1 MSLVLI
7 LVLAFALS
15 ALTYLYLERIG
26 RWAWIPLICRGVAWS
41 ALGILIAD
49 LSCAG
54 RGIGST
60 TPVVLL
66 DGSLSLRG
74 NSGRW
79 AEARDSAMRWGQ
91 GRVTVFGD
99 ERSGGDTAQARG
111 RSLLVP
117 AVRAAL
123 AGDAPVLVVT
133 DGEIEDADQLP
144 PDLKASLGVRVFPRR
159 SSSDLAVTRVDGP
172 ARLALGDTL
181 AVDAEVRSVGQ
192 PGKDS
197 VTVELK
203 SERATLVR
211 RRVRVPA
218 DGAAWVNLRTGTT
231 GLGSGQHLLTV
242 AITDAGDAESRDDA
256 RLLILT
262 VTKAPGIVMVA
273 SPGDWDA
280 RFLFRALRDVTQVPL
295 RGYVR
300 LTPDHWRSMA
310 DLAPVSDETVRTAA
324 QGADLLIA
332 KGRVG
337 DEVGRGRVRAI
348 WRWPSGE
355 EGGAVIPGDWYITA
369 KPSPIAGSFI
379 GLPVDSFPPVIQ
391 VGSLQP
397 GPSDW
402 VGLVARAGRS
412 GAERP
417 ILVGRETN
425 GVREVITAA
434 DGFWRWAFRGGSSET
449 GYRAWVAATS
459 SWLLGGTET
468 KPEVARPIRTVVENA
483 RPLVFEWTGRG
494 APSPTAVS
502 FQSAQRSWSDTLRF
516 DGQGRAELWAPVG
529 DYRYRV
535 AGGGDGLVAVDT
547 YSDEWLPRPV
557 ALKDQAGQSRAG
569 GLASHSRQW
578 GWLFALCILA
588 LGGEWAARRR
598 LGLR

>member
-1 MSLVLI
+1 
-7 LVLAFALS
+7 
-15 ALTYLYLERIG
+15 
-26 RWAWIPLICRGVAWS
+26 
-41 ALGILIAD
+41 LGILIAD

-54 RGIGST
+54 RGIGNA
-60 TPVVLL
+60 TPLVLL
-66 DGSLSLRG
+66 DGSLSLRANTG
-74 NSGRW
+74 HW
-79 AEARDSAMRWGQ
+79 AQARDSALRWGQ
-91 GRVTVFGD
+91 GRVTLFGD
-99 ERSGGDTAQARG
+99 ERTSGDTSQARG

-144 PDLKASLGVRVFPRR
+144 PDLRGNLGVRVFPR
-159 SSSDLAVTRVDGP
+159 SATTDLAVTRVDGP

-181 AVDAEVRSVGQ
+181 AIDAEVRSVGQ

-203 SERATLVR
+203 SERATLAR
-211 RRVRVPA
+211 RRVRVAA
-218 DGAAWVNLRTGTT
+218 DGAAWVSLRAGTAT
-231 GLGSGQHLLTV
+231 LGSGQHLLSV
-242 AITDAGDAESRDDA
+242 AIADAGDAEPRDDA

-262 VTKAPGIVMVA
+262 VTRAPGIVMLA

-280 RFLFRALRDVTQVPL
+280 RFLFRALREVTQVPL

-300 LTPDHWRSMA
+300 LTPDRWRSMS
-310 DLAPVSDETVRTAA
+310 DLAPVSDDAVRTAA
-324 QGADLLIA
+324 QGADLLIM
-332 KGRVG
+332 KGAVG
-337 DEVGRGRVRAI
+337 EIGRGRTRAV

-355 EGGAVIPGDWYITA
+355 VGGTVIPGDWYISA

-379 GLPVDSFPPVIQ
+379 GLPLDSFPPVIQ

-417 ILVGRETN
+417 VMLGRETG
-425 GVREVITAA
+425 GVREVVTAA

-468 KPEVARPIRTVVENA
+468 KPEIARPVRTVVENA
-483 RPLVFEWTGRG
+483 RPLVFEWSGRG
-494 APSPTAVS
+494 APSPTGVT
-502 FQSAQRSWSDTLRF
+502 FQSRERSWSDTLRF
-516 DGQGRAELWAPVG
+516 DGQGHAQVWAPVG
-529 DYRYRV
+529 RYRYRV
-535 AGGGDGLVAVDT
+535 EGGGDGLVAVDT

-557 ALKDQAGQSRAG
+557 ALKDQVGQQRG
-569 GLASHSRQW
+569 GDLGSHARQW
-578 GWLFALCILA
+578 GWLFALCVLA
-588 LGGEWAARRR
+588 LGGEWGARRR